1 MNARLKGAK
10 RLVVKIG
17 SALLVDNET
26 GNIRDGWLDALASD
40 ISWCRKNG
48 QEILVVSSG
57 SIALGRHQLGL
68 STDRNLRLE

>member
-1 MNARLKGAK
+1 MNARLKEAK

-48 QEILVVSSG
+48 QEILVSSG
-57 SIALGRHQLGL
+57 R
-68 STDRNLRLE
+68 LRSVGTG